1 MKRRHFL
8 HLALTATT
16 SACAAQWVNARPTGS
31 SRQNPANSSSQR
43 LIVIM
48 LRGAVDGLNVVVPY
62 QEAAYYQLRETI
74 AIPKPGQP
82 DGAIDLDGFFGL
94 HPALAPLQPLWQ
106 QQSLAFVHAC
116 GSPFFTRSHFDAQ
129 TYLENGTPGDKSTPA
144 GWMNRLLAV
153 LPNSSPVAAIS
164 VEPTLPRIL
173 QGSIPVINLPAN
185 GTLLQP
191 LPLDTPAYRDLF
203 NQLYQDAPQLHPI
216 YQEGREARQILRRL
230 ISAAD
235 PENPILT
242 ANEIGRPTFANNA
255 RQLAALMVQ
264 EPQIQL
270 AFMSIDGGWDTHVA
284 QGGSTG
290 ALANQL
296 RQLAEGLKVLV
307 DGLGSIYAETTIVV
321 FSEFGR
327 TVQENLNRGTDHG
340 YGNVLWLLGGKI
352 RGGQVYGDWRGLA
365 TNELHQGRFL
375 PITTD
380 FRDPLSTLLQTH
392 LHLDRSR
399 LSQVFPDFTPQSQLD
414 FLS

>member
-1 MKRRHFL
+1 MKRRQFL
-8 HLALTATT
+8 QTLALTAACT
-16 SACAAQWVNARPTGS
+16 SACSAHWVNARPTAS
-31 SRQNPANSSSQR
+31 SPSSSSR

-62 QEAAYYQLRETI
+62 QETNYYQQRETI

-82 DGAIDLDGFFGL
+82 EGAIDLDGFFGL
-94 HPALAPLQPLWQ
+94 HPALAALMPLWQ
-106 QQSLAFVHAC
+106 QKSLAFVHAC

-129 TYLENGTPGDKSTPA
+129 TYLETGTPGQKSTPD
-144 GWMNRLLAV
+144 GWMNRLMAA
-153 LPNSSPVAAIS
+153 LPNPSPVGAIS

-185 GTLLQP
+185 GTLLQR
-191 LPLDTPAYRDLF
+191 LPLDAPAYSNLF
-203 NQLYQDAPQLHPI
+203 DRLYEDSAQLHPL
-216 YQEGREARQILRRL
+216 YQEGREARQILRQL
-230 ISAAD
+230 VSESD
-235 PENPILT
+235 PENPVLL
-242 ANEIGRPTFANNA
+242 ANELGRPTFANNA

-264 EPQIQL
+264 EPRIQL
-270 AFMSIDGGWDTHVA
+270 AFLSINGGWDTHVS

-296 RQLAEGLKVLV
+296 QQLAEGLKVLV
-307 DGLGSIYAETTIVV
+307 EGLGPIYGETAIVV
-321 FSEFGR
+321 CSEFGR

-340 YGNVLWLLGGKI
+340 YGNVMWLLGGRI

-365 TNELHQGRFL
+365 PNALYESRFL

-380 FRDPLSTLLQTH
+380 FREPIATLLQSH
-392 LHLDRSR
+392 LNLDRSS
-399 LSQVFPDFTPQSQLD
+399 LSRVFPEFTPQGQLD